1 MQKKQEVEIANN
13 LQLTMENKVYME
25 ISPDKP
31 KGKGRPKK
39 EKTKV
44 VGTRVPLRIEDEF
57 RAHAKIFTDQ
67 NPTFEL

>member
-1 MQKKQEVEIANN
+1 MKNE
-13 LQLTMENKVYME
+13 VYME
-25 ISPDKP
+25 TLPDKP